1 MQLIDRV
8 VQFRA
13 EIQQIRRDLHAHP
26 ELRFQETRTSD
37 IVANKLAEW
46 GLEVTRGLGGTGVV
60 GTLKHGKSKR
70 AVGLRADMDALPIQ
84 ETNGFA
90 HRSTHAG
97 KMHACGH
104 DGHMAMLLA
113 AAKYLAE
120 EKSLDG
126 TVHFIFQPAE
136 EGGAG
141 AQRMIDDGLFERFA
155 CDAVF
160 GMHNWPGLRV
170 GEFGVTGGPM
180 MASSNEF
187 EITVIGKGAHAAM
200 PHLGIDP
207 VFIAVQ
213 IVNGLQGII
222 TRVKKPIDSA
232 VLSVTM
238 IRAGEAVNVIPESAK
253 ISGTVRTFK
262 DDVTALVE
270 KEMKRIVEMTC
281 AAHGAEGKFAFKWN
295 YPPTVND
302 AVEAEFAA
310 TVMDDIVGANNVVRN
325 IEPTMG
331 AEDFA
336 FMLKA
341 KAGAY
346 VFIGN
351 GDGTHRAP
359 GHGLGPCMLHNP
371 SYDFNDEL
379 IPLGATYWVRLAQK
393 FLARHL

>member
-13 EIQQIRRDLHAHP
+13 EIEQIRRDIHAHP
-26 ELRFQETRTSD
+26 ELRFEETRTSD
-37 IVANKLAEW
+37 IVAEKLSEW

-60 GTLKHGKSKR
+60 GTLRHGKSKR
-70 AVGLRADMDALPIQ
+70 AIGLRADMDALPIQ
-84 ETNGFA
+84 ETNDFA

-120 EKSLDG
+120 AKSLDG

-141 AQRMIDDGLFERFA
+141 AQRMIDDGLFERFR

-160 GMHNWPGLRV
+160 GMHNWPGLKV

-187 EITVIGKGAHAAM
+187 EIKVIGRGAHAAM

-238 IRAGEAVNVIPESAK
+238 IRAGEATNVIPESAQ
-253 ISGTVRTFK
+253 ISGTVRTFS
-262 DDVTALVE
+262 DDVTSLVE
-270 KEMKRIVEMTC
+270 KQLRRIVEMTC
-281 AAHGAEGKFAFKWN
+281 AAHGAEASVNFHWN

-302 AVEAEFAA
+302 AREAQFAA
-310 TVMDDIVGANNVVRN
+310 TVMDDIVGSENVVRD

-351 GDGTHRAP
+351 GDGIHRAP
-359 GHGLGPCMLHNP
+359 GHGLGPCTLHNP

-379 IPLGATYWVRLAQK
+379 IPLGATYWVRLAQT
-393 FLARHL
+393 FLVR

>member
-13 EIQQIRRDLHAHP
+13 EIQQIRRDIHAHP
-26 ELRFQETRTSD
+26 ELRFEEARTSE
-37 IVANKLAEW
+37 IVAGKLAEW
-46 GLEVTRGLGGTGVV
+46 GLTVTRGLGGTGVV
-60 GTLKHGKSKR
+60 GTLRGGTSKR

-84 ETNGFA
+84 ETNEFA

-104 DGHMAMLLA
+104 DGHCAMLLG

-120 EKSLDG
+120 AKSLDG

-141 AQRMIDDGLFERFA
+141 AQKMIDDGLFERFA

-160 GMHNWPGLRV
+160 GMHNWPGLKV
-170 GEFGVTGGPM
+170 GEFGVTGGPV

-187 EITVIGKGAHAAM
+187 EIKVLGKGAHAAM

-238 IRAGEAVNVIPESAK
+238 IQAGEATNVIPESAK
-253 ISGTVRTFK
+253 ISGTVRTFS

-270 KEMKRIVEMTC
+270 KQMRLIVEMTC
-281 AAHGAEGKFAFKWN
+281 AAHGAEGKIDFHWN

-302 AVEAEFAA
+302 AKEAEFAA
-310 TVMDDIVGANNVVRN
+310 TVMDDIVGADNVVRN

-341 KAGAY
+341 KPGAY

-351 GDGTHRAP
+351 GDGTHRAT

-371 SYDFNDEL
+371 SYDFNDDL
-379 IPLGATYWVRLAQK
+379 IPLGATYWVRLAQT
-393 FLARHL
+393 FLAR